1 MLKPPSTAS
10 RHFKT
15 AGTPGAQVL
24 RKEQAMAWERKLMRT
39 VRVRNVNKSGTL
51 ARLLASIANLGAS
64 VGSIEMLTE
73 TAQAVVRDI
82 TVYADDEEH
91 MDHVIETMRVNEGTR
106 VLEVRD
112 EVLRVHQKG
121 KIAIRSRFPIDSTAT
136 LRRVY
141 TPGVAEVCLKI
152 ADDPELAWLY
162 TSISHFVAIVTDGSA
177 VLGLGDIGALASMP
191 VMEGKAMLMETLVG
205 LSGMPILLNTRD
217 PEQII
222 QAVANIAPTFAAI
235 QLEDISAPRCF
246 EVEERLQAMLD
257 IPVFHDNQHG
267 TAVVSTAALQVMAS
281 RARVD
286 IGKAVIGQVGLGAA
300 GNAIAK
306 MLMRLTGNPVL
317 GIDLNETCMERFEH
331 DGGRRSSLAEIMSE
345 CQIVIATTGVPNLIP
360 PEMIRKGQIILALSH
375 PKPEIDP
382 EEAMQRG
389 AIFSADG
396 KSVNNILGF
405 PGIFRGAVDSRAPRI
420 THEMLVAAVDVLVR
434 ETPSEELMPNP
445 LDKRVHRQVARAVAE
460 TAMRQGI
467 ARAEYVSYVEE

>member
-1 MLKPPSTAS
+1 
-10 RHFKT
+10 
-15 AGTPGAQVL
+15 
-24 RKEQAMAWERKLMRT
+24 MAWERKLMRT
-39 VRVRNVNKSGTL
+39 VRVRNAQKSGTL
-51 ARLLASIANLGAS
+51 ARLLASIADMGAS

-112 EVLRVHQKG
+112 DVLQVHQKG
-121 KIAIRSRFPIDSTAT
+121 KIAIRSRFPIDSTAM

-162 TSISHFVAIVTDGSA
+162 TSISHLVAIVTDGSA
-177 VLGLGDIGALASMP
+177 VLGLGDIGPLASMP

-205 LSGMPILLNTRD
+205 LSGMPILLNTKD
-217 PEQII
+217 PDQII
-222 QAVANIAPTFAAI
+222 QAVAAIAPTFAAI

-246 EVEERLQAMLD
+246 DVEERLQAMLD
-257 IPVFHDNQHG
+257 IPVMHDDQHG
-267 TAVVSTAALQVMAS
+267 TAVVSTAALKVIAK
-281 RARVD
+281 RAQVD
-286 IGKAVIGQVGLGAA
+286 IEKVVIGQIGLGAA

-317 GIDLNETCMERFEH
+317 GVDLNETCLERFER
-331 DGGRRSSLAEIMSE
+331 DGGKRSTLPEIMAE
-345 CQIVIATTGVPNLIP
+345 CQIVIGTTGVPNLIP
-360 PEMIRKGQIILALSH
+360 PAMVRKGQIILALSN

-382 EEAMQRG
+382 NEAVERG

-396 KSVNNILGF
+396 KSVNNVLGF
-405 PGIFRGAVDSRAPRI
+405 PGIFRGAVDSRASRI
-420 THEMLVAAVDVLVR
+420 TDKMLIAAVDVLVR
-434 ETPSEELMPNP
+434 ETPSGELMPNP
-445 LDKRVHRQVARAVAE
+445 LNKKVHHEIARAVAQ
-460 TAMRQGI
+460 TAIRQGI
-467 ARAEYVSYVEE
+467 ARAEYVPYVED

>member
-1 MLKPPSTAS
+1 
-10 RHFKT
+10 
-15 AGTPGAQVL
+15 
-24 RKEQAMAWERKLMRT
+24 MAWERKLMRT
-39 VRVRNVNKSGTL
+39 VRVRNAQKSGTL
-51 ARLLASIANLGAS
+51 ARLLASIADMGAS

-112 EVLRVHQKG
+112 EVLQVHQKG
-121 KIAIRSRFPIDSTAT
+121 KIAIRSRFPIDSTAM

-152 ADDPELAWLY
+152 LDDPELAWLY

-177 VLGLGDIGALASMP
+177 VLGLGDIGPLASMP

-205 LSGMPILLNTRD
+205 LSGMPILLNTKD
-217 PEQII
+217 AEQII
-222 QAVANIAPTFAAI
+222 QAVATIAPTFAAI

-257 IPVFHDNQHG
+257 IPVMHDDQHG
-267 TAVVSTAALQVMAS
+267 TAVVSTAALEVLAN
-281 RARVD
+281 RAHVD
-286 IGKAVIGQVGLGAA
+286 IGKAVIGQLGLGAA
-300 GNAIAK
+300 GNGIAN

-317 GIDLNETCMERFEH
+317 GIDLNETCMQRFER
-331 DGGRRSSLAEIMSE
+331 DGGKRSTLKEIMSE

-360 PEMIRKGQIILALSH
+360 PDTVRKGQIILALSN

-382 EEAMQRG
+382 QEAVERG

-396 KSVNNILGF
+396 KSVNNVLGF

-420 THEMLVAAVDVLVR
+420 TNEMLIAAVDVLVR
-434 ETPSEELMPNP
+434 ETPSGELMPNP
-445 LDKRVHRQVARAVAE
+445 LDKRVHRAVARAVAE
-460 TAMRQGI
+460 TAIRQGI
-467 ARAEYVSYVEE
+467 ARAEYVPYVED

>member
-1 MLKPPSTAS
+1 
-10 RHFKT
+10 
-15 AGTPGAQVL
+15 
-24 RKEQAMAWERKLMRT
+24 MAWERKLMRT
-39 VRVRNVNKSGTL
+39 VRVRNAQKSGTL
-51 ARLLASIANLGAS
+51 ARLLASVADMGAS

-112 EVLRVHQKG
+112 DVLQVHQKG
-121 KIAIRSRFPIDSTAT
+121 KIAIRSRFPIDSTAM

-152 ADDPELAWLY
+152 QDDPELAWLY
-162 TSISHFVAIVTDGSA
+162 TSISHMVAIVTDGSA
-177 VLGLGDIGALASMP
+177 VLGLGDIGPLASMP

-205 LSGMPILLNTRD
+205 LSGMPILLNTKD

-222 QAVANIAPTFAAI
+222 QAVAAISPTFAAI

-257 IPVFHDNQHG
+257 IPVMHDDQHG
-267 TAVVSTAALQVMAS
+267 TAVVSTAALRVIAD

-286 IGKAVIGQVGLGAA
+286 IGKAVIGQIGLGAA
-300 GNAIAK
+300 GNGIAR
-306 MLMRLTGNPVL
+306 MLMNLTGNHVL
-317 GIDLNETCMERFEH
+317 GTDLNGACLERFELM
-331 DGGRRSSLAEIMSE
+331 GGKRSSLPEIMSE
-345 CQIVIATTGVPNLIP
+345 CQIVIATTGVPNLIR
-360 PEMIRKGQIILALSH
+360 PEMIRKGQIILALSN
-375 PKPEIDP
+375 PRPEIDP
-382 EEAMQRG
+382 EEAVERG

-396 KSVNNILGF
+396 KSVNNVLGF

-420 THEMLVAAVDVLVR
+420 TDEMLIAAVDVLAR
-434 ETPSEELMPNP
+434 MTPSGELMPNP
-445 LDKRVHRQVARAVAE
+445 LDKKVHREVARAVAE

-467 ARAEYVSYVEE
+467 ARAEYVPYVNQ